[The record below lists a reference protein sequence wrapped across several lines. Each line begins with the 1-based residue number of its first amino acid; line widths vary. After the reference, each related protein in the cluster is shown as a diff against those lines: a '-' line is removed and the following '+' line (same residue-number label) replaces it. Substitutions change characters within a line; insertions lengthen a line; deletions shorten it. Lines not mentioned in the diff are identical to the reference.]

1 MNDAVQ
7 NRTGNRRR
15 CVHSELESHV
25 GVGSGS
31 PEKAGV
37 TCTNR
42 KCKEEIL
49 LWDAI
54 EQKFASDE
62 FKNRVRALR
71 EASLISID
79 NESRELILEGHARTI
94 TGQAGQ
100 IYRAYTN
107 SDHGIDGLA
116 APGQS
121 PTWVQFTPYVWATSV
136 KGNMTVNGVTAPM
149 DINLS
154 DLWQLVK
161 NGEVRGGFMGH
172 LAFGRDNW
180 TMFVNGDIVSM
191 DPSAEVRRASIETG
205 LTMTLLE
212 LGGAVNLYNADESE
226 PFNSPLRIQM
236 LGGIRYY
243 AVDTSAILSL
253 PTINPLVTIDQSAN
267 WVDLFVGSQAL
278 AKISS
283 NTDVF
288 VRGDVGGFGIGI
300 SSIHAWNFVS
310 GISTNGICGS
320 NLFLGYRV
328 FDLDQSLSGGN
339 GSPQGF
345 GVNEVIHGPVLG
357 LSFRC

>member
-1 MNDAVQ
+1 MGVCLNDAVQ

-15 CVHSELESHV
+15 CVHSELKSHV

-243 AVDTSAILSL
+243 AVETSAILSL
-253 PTINPLVTIDQSAN
+253 PNISAGDNRSERELGRSVRRQPGAGQNLFQYRRICAWRCGRIWNRYLVDSCLELCLRDFDE
-267 WVDLFVGSQAL
+267 WDLRFQP
-278 AKISS
+278 
-283 NTDVF
+283 
-288 VRGDVGGFGIGI
+288 
-300 SSIHAWNFVS
+300 VS
-310 GISTNGICGS
+310 GIS
-320 NLFLGYRV
+320 RV
-328 FDLDQSLSGGN
+328 
-339 GSPQGF
+339 
-345 GVNEVIHGPVLG
+345 
-357 LSFRC
+357 